1 MASPFDRCTARLVS
15 GICGGDTGAIN
26 PVLTLFTRLQY
37 STATAVRGSSP
48 RQCGALLFFFLLS
61 DHSRWPA
68 RGLQDGQFYF
78 LLYSS
83 YCQKLCSGLYQLLP
97 SRIGFGSLFPTITE
111 GHVARIIKIYPDLW
125 YTIEARPNGYS
136 PGLRHAAVV
145 RV

>member
-1 MASPFDRCTARLVS
+1 MHSQTCQWHLW
-15 GICGGDTGAIN
+15 GGYRGHQPRVDPLHTVT
-26 PVLTLFTRLQY
+26 VLHRDSCQGEQPQAVW
-37 STATAVRGSSP
+37 ST
-48 RQCGALLFFFLLS
+48 LFFFLLS

-97 SRIGFGSLFPTITE
+97 SRIGFGSLFPTSTE
-111 GHVARIIKIYPDLW
+111 GHVVRIIKIYPDLW

-136 PGLRHAAVV
+136 PGPRHAAVV
-145 RV
+145 RE